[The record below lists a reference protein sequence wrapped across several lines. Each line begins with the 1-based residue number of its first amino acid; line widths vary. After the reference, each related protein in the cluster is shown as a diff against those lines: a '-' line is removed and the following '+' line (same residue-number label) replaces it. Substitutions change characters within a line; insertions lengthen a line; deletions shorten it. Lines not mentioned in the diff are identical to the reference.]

1 MPISENEEG
10 PKPVTSDAILKN
22 QNKSQLTQGSRKKEI
37 MKIRAEANEIKNRK
51 TAKKIIETKSW
62 LTRAIKLIKF

>member
-22 QNKSQLTQGSRKKEI
+22 QNKSQLTQGSRRKEI